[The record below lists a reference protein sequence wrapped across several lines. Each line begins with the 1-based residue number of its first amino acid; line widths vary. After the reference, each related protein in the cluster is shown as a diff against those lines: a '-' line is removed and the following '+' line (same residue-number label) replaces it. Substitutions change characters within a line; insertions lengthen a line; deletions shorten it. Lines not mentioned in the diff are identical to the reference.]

1 MSVLGFDK
9 QKKHFEQVLKTGILA
24 HAYLFTGPDM
34 VGKKQFAFDL
44 YTKANNREV
53 IATDNDFKFIAPKK
67 EEDETKIYIEDI
79 RELRNFLSFKPLP
92 GPYKFV
98 VIDDAERLTEEGA
111 NAFLKMLEE
120 PFPMSVLILVTSQ
133 PRQLP
138 LTIISRCQEVRFLP
152 HNTELIEEFLKN
164 KRLSADDKRFLVEM
178 SGGRL
183 GWVMQILEGN
193 KQDKIQKTIQEFRT
207 VARQGIFE
215 KLQYAKKIFEKE
227 DYPVLVDLWIRWIR
241 VYGNDL
247 DKTSKILRNLLE
259 LHRLVSQPQ
268 YNHRLALE
276 NFLINL

>member
-1 MSVLGFDK
+1 MSIIGFDK
-9 QKKHFEQVLKTGILA
+9 QKNYFKQILKTGTLA

-34 VGKKQFAFDL
+34 TGKKQFALELFSQ
-44 YTKANNREV
+44 ANNR
-53 IATDNDFKFIAPKK
+53 DFKAADPDFKIIAPRV
-67 EEDETKIYIEDI
+67 EEEETKIYIEDI

-98 VIDDAERLTEEGA
+98 IIDDADRLTEDAA

-120 PFPMSVLILVTSQ
+120 PFAMTVLILITSQ

-152 HNTELIEEFLKN
+152 HKSALVEEFLSDK
-164 KRLSADDKRFLVEM
+164 KLSADDKRFLTEM

-183 GWVMQILEGN
+183 GWVVKTLEN
-193 KQDKIQKTIQEFRT
+193 AQQDKIQKAVQEFRT
-207 VARQGIFE
+207 VARQGVFE

-227 DYPVLVDLWIRWIR
+227 DYATLVDLWIRWIR
-241 VYGNDL
+241 AYGNDR
-247 DKTSKILRNLLE
+247 DKTKKVLRNLLE
-259 LHRLVSQPQ
+259 LHRLISQPQ

-276 NFLINL
+276 NFLISL